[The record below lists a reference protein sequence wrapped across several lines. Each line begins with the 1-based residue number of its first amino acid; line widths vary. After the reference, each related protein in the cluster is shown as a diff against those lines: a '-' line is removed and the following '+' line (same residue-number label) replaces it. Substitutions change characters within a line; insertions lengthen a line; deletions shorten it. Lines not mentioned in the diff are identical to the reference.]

1 MVEGGKAKHSQNQ
14 ENDKL
19 GSVAAGLQCETVNP
33 ELIPLL
39 VVVVVVLGSLSQ
51 PHGLLRSRTIHRID
65 R

>member
-19 GSVAAGLQCETVNP
+19 GSVAAGLQCETANP

-39 VVVVVVLGSLSQ
+39 VVVVVLG
-51 PHGLLRSRTIHRID
+51 
-65 R
+65 